1 MMAAG
6 VKLASALAGW
16 RGYAAAALAGG
27 LLLGGVAWTTQGWR
41 GEATLAMAQA
51 GHAREREG
59 QAQATVAAIEAAR
72 TEERRR
78 TAAVEK
84 SRDDAREQAAAAVA
98 DAAHARAEH
107 DGLRTRARALA
118 RAATVRDPTAADG
131 SPAGADS
138 VDLLAYVLGRV
149 SSRATELAGIAD
161 RARLAGLTCERSY
174 DQVRSPGF

>member
-1 MMAAG
+1 MMAVGAN
-6 VKLASALAGW
+6 LTALLAGW
-16 RGYAAAALAGG
+16 RGYAAAAIAGG
-27 LLLGGVAWTTQGWR
+27 LLFGGAAWTAQGWR
-41 GEATLAMAQA
+41 GEATLALAQA
-51 GHAREREG
+51 SHAQEREG

-131 SPAGADS
+131 SPAGADA
-138 VDLLAYVLGRV
+138 VDLLAYMLGRV
-149 SSRATELAGIAD
+149 SDRAAELAGVAD
-161 RARLAGLTCERSY
+161 RARVAGLTCERIFDSL
-174 DQVRSPGF
+174 RR